1 MIRIYRTER
10 TYVKGLQELVDIYI
24 KPASTPVNLLSGVGS
39 SKDTVVPASE
49 RKVVFGGIDA
59 LFSFHNDSFLPA
71 LEGAAAPL
79 MKTQAAMQDTDS
91 DGQLSFNVAKAVGN
105 IFVKH
110 AAFMRMYSS
119 YIKYVCLVSLG
130 VRNKITESA
139 CKKSN
144 FDSSVQRVKYWTSDR
159 NSPGSGSP
167 GSALSPSSSTAQLVG
182 LGISMAI
189 TSSPNS
195 LPDTSPAVTGI
206 PNLTT
211 SQRKRIKS
219 YLKRCRLNPRHTQ
232 LNLEGYLLLPVQRV
246 PRYKLLVCLFFFF
259 LHFFMSFL

>member
-1 MIRIYRTER
+1 LIRIYRTER

-91 DGQLSFNVAKAVGN
+91 DGQLSFDVAKAVGN

-119 YIKYVCLVSLG
+119 YIKYVCLVS
-130 VRNKITESA
+130 
-139 CKKSN
+139 
-144 FDSSVQRVKYWTSDR
+144 
-159 NSPGSGSP
+159 
-167 GSALSPSSSTAQLVG
+167 
-182 LGISMAI
+182 
-189 TSSPNS
+189 
-195 LPDTSPAVTGI
+195 
-206 PNLTT
+206 
-211 SQRKRIKS
+211 
-219 YLKRCRLNPRHTQ
+219 
-232 LNLEGYLLLPVQRV
+232 
-246 PRYKLLVCLFFFF
+246 
-259 LHFFMSFL
+259 